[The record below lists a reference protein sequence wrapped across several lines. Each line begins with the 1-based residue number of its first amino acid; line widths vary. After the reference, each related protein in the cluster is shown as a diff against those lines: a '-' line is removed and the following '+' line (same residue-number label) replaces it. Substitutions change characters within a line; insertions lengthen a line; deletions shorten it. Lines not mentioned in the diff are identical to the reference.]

1 MTEDSIRVTAGRP
14 TSSVGEGHDRHSG
27 VGRRNGGLPVP
38 AEALVFVALTL
49 AVLIAAAVADNFDSP
64 IAWGYVTV
72 LGLAFII
79 SRGLVKRGHG
89 DDGL

>member
-14 TSSVGEGHDRHSG
+14 VRGQDEG
-27 VGRRNGGLPVP
+27 GRTPARRGGGGLPVP
-38 AEALVFVALTL
+38 SEAIVLGLLVLAL
-49 AVLIAAAVADNFDSP
+49 LIASAVADTFQATA
-64 IAWGYVTV
+64 AWGFVTV
-72 LGLAFII
+72 LGAAYIL

>member
-14 TSSVGEGHDRHSG
+14 GASATGAAPG
-27 VGRRNGGLPVP
+27 GRRGRGLPVP
-38 AEALVFVALTL
+38 SELLVLAATVL
-49 AVLIAAAVADNFDSP
+49 AVLIAAAIDDDFGATA
-64 IAWGYVTV
+64 AWAFVTV
-72 LGLAFII
+72 LAAAYIF